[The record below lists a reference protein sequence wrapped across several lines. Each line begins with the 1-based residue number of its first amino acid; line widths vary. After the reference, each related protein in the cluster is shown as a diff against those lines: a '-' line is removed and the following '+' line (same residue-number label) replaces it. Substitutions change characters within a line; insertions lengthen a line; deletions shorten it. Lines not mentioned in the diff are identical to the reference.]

1 MPKLLEC
8 KLDLKFYIKDFS
20 PFDCEEGSFFGS
32 YYISYCLNIRFF
44 IQMWVV
50 FWIEE
55 MMCRIIPLASRAAV
69 PHGVFVL
76 TVDLFYNPFSEFLNN
91 YS

>member
-1 MPKLLEC
+1 
-8 KLDLKFYIKDFS
+8 
-20 PFDCEEGSFFGS
+20 
-32 YYISYCLNIRFF
+32 
-44 IQMWVV
+44 MWVV